1 MRAIIDVPVVIAAT
15 VRRSSVFVAS
25 GAALAVLSSACG
37 GAAVPRNATVPAQA
51 SVAAADA
58 VGADRYPRARLH
70 LKLARDQIQTAERL
84 LQDEEA
90 EEALLVLERA
100 SADAELAESLA
111 REEQVKL
118 DAQSAE
124 QKVEALRKQAESSRD
139 VGGGA

>member
-1 MRAIIDVPVVIAAT
+1 MTVTIDEPGFLAAAA
-15 VRRSSVFVAS
+15 RRSVVRVAS
-25 GAALAVLSSACG
+25 GAVLLVLGSACG

-84 LQDEEA
+84 LQEEDV

-111 REEQVKL
+111 REEQVQL
-118 DAQSAE
+118 DAQAAE
-124 QKVEALRKQAESSRD
+124 QKVEALRQQAESPRGT
-139 VGGGA
+139 GGGA

>member
-1 MRAIIDVPVVIAAT
+1 MRATIDVPGILAAAA
-15 VRRSSVFVAS
+15 RRSVVHVAS
-25 GAALAVLSSACG
+25 GAVLTVLVSACG

-51 SVAAADA
+51 SIAAADA

-84 LQDEEA
+84 LQDEDV

-111 REEQVKL
+111 REEQVKV

-124 QKVEALRKQAESSRD
+124 QKVEALRQQAGSSGD